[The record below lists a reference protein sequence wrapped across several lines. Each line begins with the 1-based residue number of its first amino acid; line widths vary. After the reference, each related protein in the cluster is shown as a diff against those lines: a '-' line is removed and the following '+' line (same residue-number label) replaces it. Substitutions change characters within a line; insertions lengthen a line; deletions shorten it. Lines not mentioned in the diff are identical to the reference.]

1 MPDTAND
8 DFMRQARSDLE
19 RQLAA
24 SAKLDAMAVD
34 ATETGVSIRARVIV
48 GDERL
53 TLTGSG
59 ASRTD
64 AYAAL
69 LESAPPDILASER
82 GGESP

>member
-1 MPDTAND
+1 MPDTSND

-19 RQLAA
+19 RQLAT

-69 LESAPPDILASER
+69 LESAPPEILASGR
-82 GGESP
+82 PGEAP